1 MVGKSHERNAA
12 QRSTMDRAGTTVRG
26 GQARHPLQRDG
37 LPGAGSWQVLRQLRD
52 HDPPL
57 AREITRLDPEHET
70 MHYLVIIT
78 EAGERFYEKHRR
90 LYRALY
96 PPRQPEG

>member
-1 MVGKSHERNAA
+1 MSGTQLSEAQWIALERLYAA
-12 QRSTMDRAGTTVRG
+12 GRRGIPYSGTG
-26 GQARHPLQRDG
+26 YHA
-37 LPGAGSWQVLRQLRD
+37 AGSWQVLRQLRD
-52 HDPPL
+52 YDPPL